1 MHAKKLTYIQLMKAR
16 SVKQQQWKHHHTW
29 ATFKWGISSSAPLA
43 GVVHCHLHFVSIT
56 PSSKIACG
64 DNFTPVWEP
73 SARGAVKTSHP
84 TCSQRNVPVGVMVT
98 SNLPTNDGIIVCKV
112 QATEHLGCRLGS
124 SLHPKLSAQKS
135 PAPASVASLDI
146 NNTAVRHKATGDP
159 HEWRLNNAHIN

>member
-1 MHAKKLTYIQLMKAR
+1 MKCMLKSSRMSRRNTADES
-16 SVKQQQWKHHHTW
+16 SVGET
-29 ATFKWGISSSAPLA
+29 AAVA
-43 GVVHCHLHFVSIT
+43 T
-56 PSSKIACG
+56 PSYVGYFQMRDFIKRSPGRCG
-64 DNFTPVWEP
+64 PLP
-73 SARGAVKTSHP
+73 SPFLFHYSVFKDCLWGQFYTCLRTVSQGARGAVKTSHP

-146 NNTAVRHKATGDP
+146 NNTAVHHKATGDP
-159 HEWRLNNAHIN
+159 HE

>member
-16 SVKQQQWKHHHTW
+16 SVKQQQWPHHHTW
-29 ATFKWGISSSAPLA
+29 ATFKWGISSSAPPA

-73 SARGAVKTSHP
+73 SARVHAGQYKHP
-84 TCSQRNVPVGVMVT
+84 TLHVPREMSQSAWWWHPICPQTMGSSFAR
-98 SNLPTNDGIIVCKV
+98 CKPPN
-112 QATEHLGCRLGS
+112 TCS

-135 PAPASVASLDI
+135 PASVASLDI
-146 NNTAVRHKATGDP
+146 NNTAVHHKATGDP